1 MSVSVDTTPVVK
13 VLNVNVLD
21 NPSSMTNPFL
31 FEIVF
36 ESSRDLK
43 DGAFCVVGL
52 R

>member
-1 MSVSVDTTPVVK
+1 MSVSADTTPVVK

-43 DGAFCVVGL
+43 DGAFRVVGL

>member
-13 VLNVNVLD
+13 VLNVNVLY